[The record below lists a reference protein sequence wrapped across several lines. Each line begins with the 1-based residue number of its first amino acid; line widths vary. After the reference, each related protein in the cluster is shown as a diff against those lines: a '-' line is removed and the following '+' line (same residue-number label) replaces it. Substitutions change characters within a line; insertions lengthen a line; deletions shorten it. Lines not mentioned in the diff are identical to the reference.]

1 MASSKSRPSRI
12 SDDTRAWLFAVIERP
27 DDGRVDR
34 AISMLI
40 SRYLALLKASG
51 ENPPPPIQ
59 RLPVE
64 EEFDDE
70 FS

>member
-1 MASSKSRPSRI
+1 MSSKSRPSRI
-12 SDDTRAWLFAVIERP
+12 SDDTRAWLFAVVERP

-51 ENPPPPIQ
+51 ENPPPIQ
-59 RLPVE
+59 QLPVQVE
-64 EEFDDE
+64 EDFDDE